1 MTEAI
6 AVIIAFAASFC
17 ENYST
22 YMQKKA
28 MNALPCLSLRLSWT
42 VLWTFFTNRP
52 WLTAMVME
60 GVGISLYMVALIFL
74 PVSIV
79 EPIITAGIALVAFL
93 AIRKLGETPGRVDFL
108 AIGTIGIGVI
118 FLAVSLAEGLPEHS
132 TYEPLE
138 LWASAALVLFLAAA
152 VPLGLYLFRRENIA
166 AGLGFSGG
174 SVFGLSAVFS
184 RLLMGDFGNLWYVW
198 LLACVLTYPVGFGLF
213 QAGLQRGR
221 AVVVAPI
228 YNGMMLCVPIVV
240 GTVALN
246 EHLPASAAL
255 TALRLAAFIL
265 IAGGAILLSR
275 SKAGEKPVRKLSE
288 EREPRIS

>member
-28 MNALPCLSLRLSWT
+28 MNALPRLSLRLSWT

-52 WLTAMVME
+52 WLAAMVME
-60 GVGISLYMVALIFL
+60 GVGVGFYMVALIFL

-93 AIRKLGETPGRVDFL
+93 AIRKLGETPGRIDFL
-108 AIGTIGIGVI
+108 AIGTIVIGVT
-118 FLAVSLAEGLPEHS
+118 FLAVSLAEGLPKHN
-132 TYEPLE
+132 TYKPLE
-138 LWASAALVLFLAAA
+138 LWASAALVLFLAVA

-174 SVFGLSAVFS
+174 LVFGLSAVS
-184 RLLMGDFGNLWYVW
+184 RLLMGDFGNLWYIW
-198 LLACVLTYPVGFGLF
+198 LLACVLTYPVGFGIF

-265 IAGGAILLSR
+265 IAGGAIVLSR
-275 SKAGEKPVRKLSE
+275 STAGEKPVQELSE

>member
-28 MNALPCLSLRLSWT
+28 MNDLPSLNLRLSWT
-42 VLWTFFTNRP
+42 VLWTFVTNRP
-52 WLTAMVME
+52 WLAAMVME
-60 GVGISLYMVALIFL
+60 GVGVGLYMVALIFL

-93 AIRKLGETPGRVDFL
+93 AIRKLGETPSRVDFL
-108 AIGTIGIGVI
+108 AIGTIVIGVI
-118 FLAVSLAEGLPEHS
+118 FLAVSLAEGLPKHN
-132 TYEPLE
+132 TYKPIE
-138 LWASAALVLFLAAA
+138 LWASAAFVLFLAAA
-152 VPLGLYLFRRENIA
+152 VPFGLYLFRREDIA

-174 SVFGLSAVFS
+174 LVFGLSAVFS
-184 RLLMGDFGNLWYVW
+184 RLLMGDFGNLWYIW
-198 LLACVLTYPVGFGLF
+198 LLACVITYPAGFGLF

-221 AVVVAPI
+221 AVVIAPI

-246 EHLPASAAL
+246 EHLPESAVL
-255 TALRLAAFIL
+255 TALRLAAFIF
-265 IAGGAILLSR
+265 IAGGAIVLSR
-275 SKAGEKPVRKLSE
+275 STAGEKPVQKLFVG
-288 EREPRIS
+288 REPRIL

>member
-1 MTEAI
+1 MIEAV

-28 MNALPCLSLRLSWT
+28 MNSLPSLSLRLSWT

-52 WLTAMVME
+52 WLSAMVME
-60 GVGISLYMVALIFL
+60 CVGVSLYLVALIFL

-93 AIRKLGETPGRVDFL
+93 AIRKLGETPSRVDFL
-108 AIGTIGIGVI
+108 AIGTIAIGVL
-118 FLAVSLAEGLPEHS
+118 FLAVSLAEGLPKHN
-132 TYEPLE
+132 TYQPLE

-166 AGLGFSGG
+166 AGLGFAGG
-174 SVFGLSAVFS
+174 LVFGLSAVFS

-198 LLACVLTYPVGFGLF
+198 LLACVFTYPVGFGLF

-228 YNGMMLCVPIVV
+228 YNAMMLCVPIVV

-246 EHLPASAAL
+246 ERLPASAVL
-255 TALRLAAFIL
+255 TVLRLAAFIL
-265 IAGGAILLSR
+265 IAGGAIVLSR
-275 SKAGEKPVRKLSE
+275 STAGEKPVKRLSE
-288 EREPRIS
+288 EREAQIS

>member
-28 MNALPCLSLRLSWT
+28 MNYLPSLNLRLSWT
-42 VLWTFFTNRP
+42 VLWAFFSNRP
-52 WLTAMVME
+52 WLAAIVME
-60 GVGISLYMVALIFL
+60 GVGVGLYMVALIFL

-93 AIRKLGETPGRVDFL
+93 AIRKLGETPSRVDFL
-108 AIGTIGIGVI
+108 AIGTIAIGVI
-118 FLAVSLAEGLPEHS
+118 FLAVSLAEGLPKHN

-152 VPLGLYLFRRENIA
+152 VPLGLYLFRRQDIA

-174 SVFGLSAVFS
+174 LVFGLSAVFS

-213 QAGLQRGR
+213 QAGLQRGG
-221 AVVVAPI
+221 AVVIAPI

-246 EHLPASAAL
+246 EHLPANAAL
-255 TALRLAAFIL
+255 TVLRLAAFIF
-265 IAGGAILLSR
+265 IAVGAIVLSR
-275 SKAGEKPVRKLSE
+275 STAAEKPVQRLFV
-288 EREPRIS
+288 EREPRIL

>member
-28 MNALPCLSLRLSWT
+28 MNALPRLSLRLSWT

-52 WLTAMVME
+52 WLAAMVME
-60 GVGISLYMVALIFL
+60 AVGVGLYMVALIFL

-118 FLAVSLAEGLPEHS
+118 FLAVSLAEGLPEHN
-132 TYEPLE
+132 TYKPLE
-138 LWASAALVLFLAAA
+138 LWASSALVLFLAVA

-174 SVFGLSAVFS
+174 MVFGLSAVFS
-184 RLLMGDFGNLWYVW
+184 RLLMGDFGNIWYVW

-275 SKAGEKPVRKLSE
+275 SKAGEKPVRKLPE

>member
-28 MNALPCLSLRLSWT
+28 MNALPRLSLRLSWT

-52 WLTAMVME
+52 WLAAMVME
-60 GVGISLYMVALIFL
+60 GVGVGFYMVALIFL

-93 AIRKLGETPGRVDFL
+93 AIRKLGETPGRIDFL
-108 AIGTIGIGVI
+108 AIGTIVIGVT
-118 FLAVSLAEGLPEHS
+118 FLAVSLAEGLPKHN
-132 TYEPLE
+132 TYKPLE
-138 LWASAALVLFLAAA
+138 LWASAALVLFLAVA

-174 SVFGLSAVFS
+174 LVFGLSAVFS

-198 LLACVLTYPVGFGLF
+198 LLACVLTYPVGFGIF

-246 EHLPASAAL
+246 EHLPASATL

-265 IAGGAILLSR
+265 IAGGAIVLSR
-275 SKAGEKPVRKLSE
+275 STAGEKPVQELSE